1 MRASGWG
8 SRGQNN
14 AFKPLLKTSRIQPV
28 ESAGRLAIEVVMGE
42 VVALALLGAMILVEA
57 LILWTFI
64 RLFE

>member
-1 MRASGWG
+1 MRASG
-8 SRGQNN
+8 
-14 AFKPLLKTSRIQPV
+14 
-28 ESAGRLAIEVVMGE
+28 AGRLGIEVVMGE